1 MILKTFIKRLVPR
14 VLEDDISLLSPKTVV
29 LRKAISHSGFK
40 FGLLLFISI
49 ILLGILGPYFLD
61 ISPYQQDLDNA
72 VIGKFMIGK
81 SQFELTR
88 AEIDVIMDTLYRAK
102 DSSEK
107 KYKMGLLK

>member
-1 MILKTFIKRLVPR
+1 MGNLINNSFAWGTSKTKKGKFYNSIDFEINDK
-14 VLEDDISLLSPKTVV
+14 
-29 LRKAISHSGFK
+29 LRQR
-40 FGLLLFISI
+40 
-49 ILLGILGPYFLD
+49 D
-61 ISPYQQDLDNA
+61 YQQDLDNA

>member
-1 MILKTFIKRLVPR
+1 MGNLINNSFAWGKSKTKKGKFYNSIDFEINDK
-14 VLEDDISLLSPKTVV
+14 
-29 LRKAISHSGFK
+29 LRQR
-40 FGLLLFISI
+40 
-49 ILLGILGPYFLD
+49 D
-61 ISPYQQDLDNA
+61 YQQDLDNA

-107 KYKMGLLK
+107 KYKMGVLK